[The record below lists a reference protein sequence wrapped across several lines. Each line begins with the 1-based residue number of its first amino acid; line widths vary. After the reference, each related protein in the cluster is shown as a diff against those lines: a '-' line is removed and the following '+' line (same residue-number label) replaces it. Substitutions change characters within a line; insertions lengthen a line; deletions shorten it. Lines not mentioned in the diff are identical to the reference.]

1 MNTHESI
8 RSMLPLAA
16 AGALSPQEQ
25 LQVEAHARVCES
37 CTRELD
43 GWAVFTVGLQG
54 LPQPSIP
61 ADLIARTQA
70 RVMRERE
77 AAGAARWNGVTLC
90 GLGIFSWVA
99 SISFWLVVRE
109 LTGGMVIVLGTN
121 LVSAGP
127 WFFVSFAVAAIT
139 AIATALLVGNRGEMG
154 RVL

>member
-8 RSMLPLAA
+8 RSMLSLAA
-16 AGALSPQEQ
+16 AGALGPQEQ
-25 LQVEAHARVCES
+25 SQVEAHARVCEACS
-37 CTRELD
+37 RELD
-43 GWAVFTVGLQG
+43 GWAVYTIGLQG

-70 RVMRERE
+70 RVLRERE
-77 AAGAARWNGVTLC
+77 AAAAARWNGMTLC

-109 LTGGMVIVLGTN
+109 LTDGMVIVLGTN

-127 WFFVSFAVAAIT
+127 WFLVSFGVAAIT
-139 AIATALLVGNRGEMG
+139 AVATAVLVGNRDSMG

>member
-1 MNTHESI
+1 MNAHESI

-16 AGALSPQEQ
+16 AGALSQQEQ
-25 LQVEAHARVCES
+25 LQVEAHARTCET
-37 CTRELD
+37 CHRELEA
-43 GWAVFTVGLQG
+43 WSVYTVGLQA
-54 LPQPSIP
+54 LPQPVIP

-70 RVMRERE
+70 RVLRERE
-77 AAGAARWNGVTLC
+77 VAGAARWNGVTLC

-127 WFFVSFAVAAIT
+127 WFLVSFGVAAIT
-139 AIATALLVGNRGEMG
+139 AVTTALLVGNRGEMG